1 MRPDCED
8 YFRGVSSHGAP
19 GSMNLNPN
27 VRAYLDAARDY
38 LLQRHD
44 RSVPARELNEQH
56 AEMIDRLVRKL
67 FRLASD
73 PFLADDPKL
82 GTRLAVIAVGG
93 YGRRELSFGSDIDL
107 LFLYRGK
114 PSVYVETV
122 AEAVT
127 QRLWDARLVVG
138 HATRNIAE
146 SMRMGRED
154 LPTLTSYLDA
164 RFLIG
169 DPGLFAEFDRETS
182 AYIRRH
188 PRAFVDGKLAEQHG
202 RHVRKGESPYLLQPD
217 LKDGVG
223 GLRDYHT
230 ALWLARALLWDVK
243 RAEHL
248 RRHGLVDAEE
258 EAELLQALD
267 FLWRLRNQLQRKG
280 RKEDRLSYEIQP
292 ELAEFMGL
300 SDTPELLAVEQ
311 LMREY
316 YLHARCVQR
325 VSQNSASRTLERLDR
340 RRERRSKPS
349 YPVAEGFAIADGR
362 LEIPRAEMLAERPL
376 RLLSVFAVAQHHDVE
391 LSLRAQGY
399 VRQHVHRI
407 DDALRS
413 DPAAADVF
421 RQILDSP
428 LRVYRTLGLMNEL
441 GVLAAYLPE
450 FAHLV
455 GLWQQNLYHTYTVDV
470 HSLFL
475 VEQLR
480 RTWKGENRETL
491 PLATEL
497 IREVRRPF
505 VLYLSCILH
514 DIGKGRGG
522 GHCQRGAVQVPGI
535 AARLGLSSEEAEM
548 VEFLVLH
555 HLTKSGMADR
565 RDVND
570 SRTIQNLATLCRT
583 RERLRML
590 YLITVADIRSVSSE
604 AWTAWKRSQMI
615 ALYRNTMEWLETGAE
630 AESATQFFIERAMR
644 RAQQTQG
651 TALELIAARDI
662 DVSEAELLL
671 DVMPRRYILDH
682 TPMEIASHLQAA
694 LSFLAAGGEVGVHPF
709 WPDDGSRGFWGLV
722 VLARDRPGLFSAVAG
737 VLAGCG
743 HDILRAQ
750 VYTTRDGLA
759 LEIYQVRPPAGGAP
773 EAELERARIESRLI
787 ETLKDGTPPPIRRQ
801 LRERP
806 PEGAV
811 RRRAPAVRISNE
823 ESDFYTVVDVST
835 NDRPA
840 LLYDIT
846 RALTGLGL
854 EIGISRASTHADR
867 ATDAFYVTRDG
878 RRVTDPGPLGEIDA
892 ALRSAIGDTPERAG

>member
-1 MRPDCED
+1 
-8 YFRGVSSHGAP
+8 
-19 GSMNLNPN
+19 MNLNPH
-27 VRAYLDAARDY
+27 VRAYLDAAREY
-38 LLQRHD
+38 LIAKHD
-44 RSVPARELNEQH
+44 EGLSARQLNEEH
-56 AEMIDRLVRKL
+56 AEMMDRLVRKL
-67 FRLASD
+67 FRLAGD
-73 PFLADDPKL
+73 PYLTVDPKL
-82 GTRLAVIAVGG
+82 GTRLAVVAVGG
-93 YGRRELSFGSDIDL
+93 YGRRELSLGSDVDL
-107 LFLYRGK
+107 LFLYRSK
-114 PSVYVETV
+114 LSAYVETV
-122 AEAVT
+122 AETVM
-127 QRLWDARLVVG
+127 QRLWDATLDVG
-138 HATRNIAE
+138 HALRSVAE
-146 SMRMGRED
+146 SMRMGRDD
-154 LPTLTSYLDA
+154 LTILTSYLDA
-164 RFLIG
+164 RLLIG

-182 AYIRRH
+182 GYIRKH
-188 PRAFVDGKLAEQHG
+188 SYAFVEGKLAEQG
-202 RHVRKGESPYLLQPD
+202 RRHVRKGESPYLLQPD
-217 LKDGVG
+217 LKEGVG

-230 ALWLARALLWDVK
+230 ALWLARALFWDAK

-248 RRHGLVDAEE
+248 QRHGLIDAEE
-258 EAELLQALD
+258 LSELLRALD
-267 FLWRLRNQLQRKG
+267 FLWRLRNQLQRNG
-280 RKEDRLSYEIQP
+280 IRRRKEVRLSYEVQP
-292 ELAEFMGL
+292 DLAKFMGL
-300 SDTPELLAVEQ
+300 ADTSELLAVEQ

-325 VSQNSASRTLERLDR
+325 VSQNCASRTMERMDR
-340 RRERRSKPS
+340 RRERRSSPS
-349 YPVAEGFAIADGR
+349 YPVDEGFAIADGR

-376 RLLSVFAVAQHHDVE
+376 RLLSVFAIAQHHDVE
-391 LSLRAQGY
+391 LSLRAQRS
-399 VRQHVHRI
+399 VRQQVHRI
-407 DDALRS
+407 DDAFRS
-413 DPAAADVF
+413 DPAAAGVL

-428 LRVYRTLGLMNEL
+428 LRVYRTLGVMNEL

-455 GLWQQNLYHTYTVDV
+455 GLWQQNLYHTYTVDI

-480 RTWKGENRETL
+480 RIWKGEHRDTL

-522 GHCQRGAVQVPGI
+522 GHCERGAALVPEI
-535 AARLGLSSEEAEM
+535 AKRLGLPPDEAEL

-583 RERLRML
+583 RERLRLL

-604 AWTAWKRSQMI
+604 AWTTWKRSQMI
-615 ALYRNTMEWLETGAE
+615 ALYRNTMEWLETGAVE
-630 AESATQFFIERAMR
+630 QAAPQFFIERAMR
-644 RAQQTQG
+644 RAGQTQSQ
-651 TALELIAARDI
+651 ALALIEAKGVEA
-662 DVSEAELLL
+662 SEAELLL

-682 TPMEIASHLQAA
+682 TPAEIASHMEAA
-694 LSFLAAGGEVGVHPF
+694 LTYLAAGSEVGVYPF
-709 WPDDGSRGFWGLV
+709 WPDDGGRGFWGLA

-759 LEIYQVRPPAGGAP
+759 LEIYQVRPLAGGAP

-787 ETLKDGTPPPIRRQ
+787 ETLKGGTPPPITRQ

-806 PEGAV
+806 PEGAI

-823 ESDFYTVVDVST
+823 DSDFYTVVDVST

-846 RALTGLGL
+846 RALAGLDL
-854 EIGISRASTHADR
+854 QIGISRASTQADWV
-867 ATDAFYVTRDG
+867 TDAFYVTRDG
-878 RRVTDPGPLGEIDA
+878 RRVTDPGHLGEIDA
-892 ALRSAIGDTPERAG
+892 ALRSVIGDSPERVD